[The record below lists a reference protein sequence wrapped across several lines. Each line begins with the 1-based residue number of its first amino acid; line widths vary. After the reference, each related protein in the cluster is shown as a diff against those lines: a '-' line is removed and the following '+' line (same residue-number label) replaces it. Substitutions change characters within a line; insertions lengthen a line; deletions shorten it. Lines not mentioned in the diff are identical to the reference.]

1 MLPNML
7 AGPGLNRR
15 KSSERQDRP
24 MTQSTPPKPV
34 TQIEIL
40 WAVYLALCAYGLT
53 SVIAAYLWEQ
63 IKIMWAL
70 THQ

>member
-1 MLPNML
+1 MEKRM
-7 AGPGLNRR
+7 AETERR
-15 KSSERQDRP
+15 
-24 MTQSTPPKPV
+24 PP
-34 TQIEIL
+34 TQIEVL

>member
-1 MLPNML
+1 M
-7 AGPGLNRR
+7 AETGRR
-15 KSSERQDRP
+15 
-24 MTQSTPPKPV
+24 PP
-34 TQIEIL
+34 TQIEVL

-53 SVIAAYLWEQ
+53 SVITAYLWEQ